1 MSKWQSLKD
10 QIEDLLSSMNEE
22 DKNHFLV
29 LVDML
34 LIRFKASRKRIN

>member
-1 MSKWQSLKD
+1 MNKWQSLKD
-10 QIEDLLSSMNEE
+10 RIEVLLSSMSEE

-34 LIRFKASRKRIN
+34 LIRFKARKKKN